1 MGDYNASFWRPEQ
14 NKIEK
19 LRKQSTPNVHTYHC
33 KEYGTKLCKSYGRG
47 CGYYSK
53 INQDIADI

>member
-19 LRKQSTPNVHTYHC
+19 LRKQSTPKVGNFKDT
-33 KEYGTKLCKSYGRG
+33 
-47 CGYYSK
+47 
-53 INQDIADI
+53 

>member
-1 MGDYNASFWRPEQ
+1 MFY
-14 NKIEK
+14 
-19 LRKQSTPNVHTYHC
+19 TYHC
-33 KEYGTKLCKSYGRG
+33 KEYGTKLCKSYGWG